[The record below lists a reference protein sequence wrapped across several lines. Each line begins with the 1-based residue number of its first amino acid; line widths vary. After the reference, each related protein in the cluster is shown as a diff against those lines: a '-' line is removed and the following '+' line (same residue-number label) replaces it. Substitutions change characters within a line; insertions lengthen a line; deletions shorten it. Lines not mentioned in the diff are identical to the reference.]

1 MLWVHRQR
9 GRRVESR
16 GNLRKSRTQKCHSV
30 EESADMGENQYLIQ
44 IRCFEM
50 VHIDHW
56 FEKTGKVIKIGF
68 FHRRWGLEISK
79 ISESPGAGRRGFL
92 RFFRAQRLP
101 ELAQGNI
108 LKDLEGF

>member
-1 MLWVHRQR
+1 
-9 GRRVESR
+9 
-16 GNLRKSRTQKCHSV
+16 
-30 EESADMGENQYLIQ
+30 MGENQYLIQ

-56 FEKTGKVIKIGF
+56 FEKIRKVIKIGF
-68 FHRRWGLEISK
+68 SHRRWGLEISE
-79 ISESPGAGRRGFL
+79 ISESPGAGRRGFW